1 MSEREL
7 VYEFERRATKDRKLA
22 AGLQPATTSQFVE
35 LSSAGGVCQNSSG
48 DAGMS
53 KRFYREGAKQGTQAP
68 SPAPRLI
75 PAETEHQ
82 PRTNIGIGSA
92 NGGTSQGFV
101 SWVPHGD
108 PETHLF

>member
-7 VYEFERRATKDRKLA
+7 VHEFEGCAAKDRKLA

-35 LSSAGGVCQNSSG
+35 LSAASRVCQDTSG
-48 DAGMS
+48 DAGM
-53 KRFYREGAKQGTQAP
+53 RESLYSDGAKQGTQAP

-82 PRTNIGIGSA
+82 LRTNIAIGTA
-92 NGGTSQGFV
+92 NGGTSTAQ
-101 SWVPHGD
+101 S
-108 PETHLF
+108 HLGQHLCGN